1 MNSKELKK
9 FLEAQKLQTYYLLN
23 KNETFIFFNG
33 IAKFKMKYNEDNIL
47 FSTEPLYSAMK
58 EDNLERYKA
67 IPLVNRSK
75 ILNLKVISKSDE
87 FNDFYISVMN
97 DKTTDTFIIFYYMY
111 RKYFTNFAS
120 YKEISTKDD
129 LYGTIL
135 SLLKDNEDDPEAI
148 SEKVIFE

>member
-1 MNSKELKK
+1 MNID
-9 FLEAQKLQTYYLLN
+9 EAKD
-23 KNETFIFFNG
+23 FFNKKALK
-33 IAKFKMKYNEDNIL
+33 IKFQY
-47 FSTEPLYSAMK
+47 STEPFYSTMK
-58 EDNLERYKA
+58 DGNLERYKA
-67 IPLVNRSK
+67 IPLVNRDKS
-75 ILNLKVISKSDE
+75 LNLKVISKSDD
-87 FNDFYISVMN
+87 FNDFYISIMN

-135 SLLKDNEDDPEAI
+135 SLLKDNEADPEAI

>member
-1 MNSKELKK
+1 MLKIYSGYHLTNKTENITFNIHELQPQKEVIEIVTNFVLTSRG
-9 FLEAQKLQTYYLLN
+9 LED
-23 KNETFIFFNG
+23 ETLDIG
-33 IAKFKMKYNEDNIL
+33 I
-47 FSTEPLYSAMK
+47 ST
-58 EDNLERYKA
+58 NN
-67 IPLVNRSK
+67 PLVNRSK

-120 YKEISTKDD
+120 YKEISIKDD

-135 SLLKDNEDDPEAI
+135 SLLKDNEADPEAI